1 MQECGV
7 RPKELLDIVR
17 FQGALRELY
26 QQASPSFADIAIQ
39 YGYYDQSH
47 LIQHFKRY
55 YGMSPGQICW

>member
-1 MQECGV
+1 M
-7 RPKELLDIVR
+7 LDIVR